1 MILFSRAL
9 TKLTNKPHRQRRY
22 MRADN
27 KWKDYVL
34 LDATDGERLES
45 WGRCD
50 FGSPGSSGGLEI
62 PEKKPY
68 VE

>member
-1 MILFSRAL
+1 
-9 TKLTNKPHRQRRY
+9 

-45 WGRCD
+45 WGGVILVRPDPQVVWKFPKKALCGIRLTG
-50 FGSPGSSGGLEI
+50 FITVPHRAAAGGNT
-62 PEKKPY
+62 
-68 VE
+68 